1 MVVTADQL
9 PQEIRTKDSPCQAM
23 FQVSGSGVEETTKT
37 HKFLLLL
44 LFMVLSPVP
53 LCSILLQ

>member
-1 MVVTADQL
+1 MAVTVDQL
-9 PQEIRTKDSPCQAM
+9 PQEIRTKDYPCQAM

-37 HKFLLLL
+37 HKSLLL